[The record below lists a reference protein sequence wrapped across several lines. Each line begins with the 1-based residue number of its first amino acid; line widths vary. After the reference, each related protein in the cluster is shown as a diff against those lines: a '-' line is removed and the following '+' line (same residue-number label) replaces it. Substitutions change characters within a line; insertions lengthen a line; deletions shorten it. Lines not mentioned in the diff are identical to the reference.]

1 MNNIIIPHNDFVM
14 FLRLAR
20 KAIERTKE
28 HITENPEIVSD
39 FHSTEVY
46 IEELARLNDV
56 ARSLETISKMNVLN
70 LRIEDIKELDIV
82 QKEILSAD

>member
-1 MNNIIIPHNDFVM
+1 MNNIIIPHNDFIM

-39 FHSTEVY
+39 FHSTKVY
-46 IEELARLNDV
+46 IEELTRLNDV
-56 ARSLETISKMNVLN
+56 ARSLETISKIRVLN